1 MKFAKG
7 LEISNYFHSI
17 YGSPEPKK
25 DILKRVLKQFNYEPS
40 NCLMIGDA
48 RNDYDAAIENR
59 IPFLGFNSP
68 KVEELSTVKF
78 DLSKL

>member
-1 MKFAKG
+1 
-7 LEISNYFHSI
+7 
-17 YGSPEPKK
+17 
-25 DILKRVLKQFNYEPS
+25 
-40 NCLMIGDA
+40 MIGDA